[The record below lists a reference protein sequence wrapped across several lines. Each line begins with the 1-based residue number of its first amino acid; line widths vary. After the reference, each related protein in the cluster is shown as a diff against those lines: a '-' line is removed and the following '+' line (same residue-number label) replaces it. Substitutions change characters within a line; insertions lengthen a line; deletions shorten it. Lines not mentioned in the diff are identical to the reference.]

1 MLLEEIKGRSRG
13 RCRVFREGKRRL
25 LENHMARD
33 DHTISVSIKADVTLV
48 VKGVAK
54 EDTQSR
60 LGGEFIGC
68 SGGNV
73 RVALAAENE

>member
-1 MLLEEIKGRSRG
+1 
-13 RCRVFREGKRRL
+13 
-25 LENHMARD
+25 MARD
-33 DHTISVSIKADVTLV
+33 DHTISVSIMADVSLV

-54 EDTQSR
+54 EDTQSGS
-60 LGGEFIGC
+60 GGEFIVC